1 MYHTLLLPTL
11 FYFVTLLVAVPV
23 RVLFILVFLQNSSD
37 DLFYDVAVR
46 KRGRIKY
53 SSPRYSPTFRLQLQ
67 ELREHSRNTHC
78 ADNRPS
84 WKMAVLAMLG
94 VIILFIPKH
103 P

>member
-23 RVLFILVFLQNSSD
+23 RVLFILVFSQNSSH

-53 SSPRYSPTFRLQLQ
+53 SSPR
-67 ELREHSRNTHC
+67 
-78 ADNRPS
+78 
-84 WKMAVLAMLG
+84 
-94 VIILFIPKH
+94 
-103 P
+103 